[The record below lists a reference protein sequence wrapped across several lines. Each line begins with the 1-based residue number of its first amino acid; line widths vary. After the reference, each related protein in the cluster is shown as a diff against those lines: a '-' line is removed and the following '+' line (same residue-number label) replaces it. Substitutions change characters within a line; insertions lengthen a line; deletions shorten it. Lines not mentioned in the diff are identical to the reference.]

1 MNVRDVLG
9 AAGLAAAASIAPV
22 LLAAL
27 VYSHHVGTREYRSP
41 PQPTASASSPSQL
54 ATRQ

>member
-9 AAGLAAAASIAPV
+9 AAGLAAAVSIAPV

-27 VYSHHVGTREYRSP
+27 VYSHHVGFKELRSAS
-41 PQPTASASSPSQL
+41 QPKASASSPAQL